1 MQRETEMDLLQYRIE
16 VAQYRFD
23 LMVCFSEAHMV
34 APENFVGRVYFII
47 SAPLQVVFTNVVITK
62 GIEYHIQGEKLPA
75 FMEFVILI
83 NDKYLP
89 EPASQLKTDM
99 Y

>member
-1 MQRETEMDLLQYRIE
+1 MDLLQYRIE
-16 VAQYRFD
+16 VAQYCFD

-62 GIEYHIQGEKLPA
+62 GIEHHIQGEEFPA
-75 FMEFVILI
+75 FPEFVILI
-83 NDKYLP
+83 NNKHLP
-89 EPASQLKTDM
+89 EPASQVETDM